1 VKIETKK
8 KIVEDL
14 KGKFATT
21 KVIIVTDYKGLN
33 VAQMTELRRK
43 LSDAG
48 VEYQVVKN
56 TLLTRASNGTDAEL
70 LNDVFKGPSGIAL
83 SFDDPVAPAKVLT
96 QFAKDNQKLEIKAGV
111 MNGKLMDLDAITALS
126 KLPSREELLA
136 QVLSAMNAVPAGL
149 VRALRIFPGG
159 WSMCS
164 QRSRIRERRHNQLS
178 SLLGLTLCK
187 IEKTISEV

>member
-1 VKIETKK
+1 MKIEIKK

-43 LSDAG
+43 LSDAD

-56 TLLTRASNGTDAEL
+56 TLLNRASKDTDAEL
-70 LNDVFKGPSGIAL
+70 LKDVFKGPSGIAL

-111 MNGKLMDLDAITALS
+111 MNGKLMNLDAITALS

-136 QVLSAMNAVPAGL
+136 QVLSAMNAVPTGL
-149 VRALRIFPGG
+149 VRALADVPTRMVNVLNAIKE
-159 WSMCS
+159 
-164 QRSRIRERRHNQLS
+164 QKEAA
-178 SLLGLTLCK
+178 
-187 IEKTISEV
+187 

>member
-56 TLLTRASNGTDAEL
+56 TLLTRASSGTDAEL

-149 VRALRIFPGG
+149 VRALADIPRRMVNVLTAIKD
-159 WSMCS
+159 
-164 QRSRIRERRHNQLS
+164 QREAA
-178 SLLGLTLCK
+178 
-187 IEKTISEV
+187 

>member
-1 VKIETKK
+1 MKIENKK

-14 KGKFATT
+14 KEKFATT
-21 KVIIVTDYKGLN
+21 KVVIVTDYKGLN

-43 LSDAG
+43 LSDAD
-48 VEYQVVKN
+48 VEYKVVKN
-56 TLLTRASNGTDAEL
+56 TLLTRASKDTDAEL

-136 QVLSAMNAVPAGL
+136 QVLSAMNAVPTGF
-149 VRALRIFPGG
+149 VRALADVPRR
-159 WSMCS
+159 MVNVLNA
-164 QRSRIRERRHNQLS
+164 IRDQKEAA
-178 SLLGLTLCK
+178 
-187 IEKTISEV
+187 

>member
-1 VKIETKK
+1 LWFCYLRFLWILERGCLLLVKIENKK

-14 KGKFATT
+14 KEKFATT
-21 KVIIVTDYKGLN
+21 KVVIVTDYKGLN

-43 LSDAG
+43 LSDAD
-48 VEYQVVKN
+48 VEYKVVKN
-56 TLLTRASNGTDAEL
+56 TLLTRASKDTDAEL

-111 MNGKLMDLDAITALS
+111 MNGKLMNLDAITALS

-136 QVLSAMNAVPAGL
+136 QVLSAMNAVPTGL
-149 VRALRIFPGG
+149 VRALADVP
-159 WSMCS
+159 
-164 QRSRIRERRHNQLS
+164 RRMVNVLNAIKDQ
-178 SLLGLTLCK
+178 K
-187 IEKTISEV
+187 EAA

>member
-149 VRALRIFPGG
+149 VRALADIPRRMVNVLTAIKD
-159 WSMCS
+159 
-164 QRSRIRERRHNQLS
+164 QREAA
-178 SLLGLTLCK
+178 
-187 IEKTISEV
+187 